1 MGYNNSYLKVVGG
14 SQVGYKGALDTSHAH
29 SALAGGG
36 AGVNLVADL
45 CFAQAAHV
53 TGSSE

>member
-1 MGYNNSYLKVVGG
+1 VGYNNSYLKVVGG